1 MFALGAKQ
9 TAERILLLKQKIGA
23 ALRPPFL
30 PSYQTLVN
38 AHVLS
43 SRHYTPLHLAAETGN
58 ADIVNALLFA
68 GADVLATNCPRNVG
82 VPGLFSDW
90 EGDGSPISMC
100 ACCITFMT
108 RCTFYHARRTG
119 TR

>member
-1 MFALGAKQ
+1 V
-9 TAERILLLKQKIGA
+9 
-23 ALRPPFL
+23 LR
-30 PSYQTLVN
+30 
-38 AHVLS
+38 
-43 SRHYTPLHLAAETGN
+43 SRDYTPLHLAAEIGN

-68 GADVLATNCPRNVG
+68 GADVLATNCPKNVG
-82 VPGLFSDW
+82 VPDFGVPDFSLFSDW